1 MCRLVIRCWV
11 VMAVFRD
18 VLLAS
23 SFIKIC
29 GDKPDKLTSMNNW
42 LYRLYE
48 RILWSQVRSGPS
60 PNHIGLI
67 VDGNRRF
74 AEGRGLSKNLG
85 HEEGSR
91 RLEEFLR
98 WCWRL
103 EIKIVTLY
111 GFSTENFNRS
121 TAEVDYLMDLI
132 MEKLKQ
138 FQTDPAIFS
147 ERVKVKVIGRRE
159 DLSEAMNA
167 EIDKVEALTASH
179 DRFLLNIALSYG
191 GRAEIIDAVKRIASE
206 VQSGA
211 LAIDAISEQR
221 FGDYL
226 YTVGVPDPD
235 LIIRTSGEERLSGF
249 LLWQSAYSE
258 LYFTEVYWPA
268 FRMIDFWRAIR
279 VYQQRERRFG
289 K

>member
-1 MCRLVIRCWV
+1 MGR
-11 VMAVFRD
+11 F
-18 VLLAS
+18 
-23 SFIKIC
+23 
-29 GDKPDKLTSMNNW
+29 

-48 RILWSQVRSGPS
+48 RLLWSQVKDGTS
-60 PNHIGLI
+60 PNHIGLS

-74 AEGRGLSKNLG
+74 ARGRGLSQNLG
-85 HEEGSR
+85 HEEGSSR
-91 RLEEFLR
+91 VEEFLR

-103 EIKIVTLY
+103 EIKVVTLY

-121 TAEVDYLMDLI
+121 EDEVDYLMELI
-132 MEKLKQ
+132 MTKLKQ
-138 FQTDPAIFS
+138 FQTDPAIKS
-147 ERVKVKVIGRRE
+147 ERVRVKVIGRRE
-159 DLSEAMNA
+159 DLSDAMNA
-167 EIDKVEALTASH
+167 EIDLVESMTADH

-191 GRAEIIDAVKRIASE
+191 GRAEIIDAVKQVAAE
-206 VQSGA
+206 VKAGS
-211 LAIDAISEQR
+211 LEIDAITEQG
-221 FGDYL
+221 FADYL